1 LGATTWLWH
10 EQSWLV
16 YRGGPAT
23 LPCLLVLRLALE
35 LEPVLI
41 LNRTIQA
48 GPGFDL
54 LSGWSMHLVAD
65 LLMRLRLRSSIKT
78 SAWFL
83 LCGLRLL
90 TANLS

>member
-41 LNRTIQA
+41 LNQTIQA

-83 LCGLRLL
+83 PCGLRLL